1 MEEFETESSLDELAR
16 LCDELGL
23 DHMDSEACAC
33 ETHIFID
40 AEGNPHECWEA
51 SPGHIN
57 VTVAMTPEQAVHI
70 TDFEKLREQLQ
81 DAEHEESMAWDR
93 VRKAERQIEG
103 LREVVDGLR
112 EYIAGNADD
121 CDFCPQL
128 ATCENHPAP
137 PPCKYELTTK
147 DHAVLDF
154 IADCLS
160 ELGVPE

>member
-51 SPGHIN
+51 GFGHIN
-57 VTVAMTPEQAVHI
+57 VAVAMTPEQAVHI
-70 TDFEKLREQLQ
+70 TDFKELQEKLRNANQTIRKLQ
-81 DAEHEESMAWDR
+81 TKNA
-93 VRKAERQIEG
+93 K
-103 LREVVDGLR
+103 LRELVGNLR
-112 EYIAGNADD
+112 DYIAGNANADA

-128 ATCENHPAP
+128 GTCENHPAP
-137 PPCKYELTTK
+137 PPCKYELTGR
-147 DHAVLDF
+147 DHAVLDY